1 MSEEPLSTR
10 YELKMAFE
18 PTLVEEVRSWV
29 QIHPSAFVTT
39 FPSRWV
45 NSLYFDTADLDSLND
60 HLADVPLRRKLRFRW
75 YGEILSHARG
85 QMEVKNKSEHAGW
98 KITQAIEHDFDF
110 ENMDWF
116 QIMNDLRQNSGGVVR
131 ELLCVARPV
140 VLTVYFREYYVSA
153 DGMVRLTIDSDVHAY
168 EQMFTARPNLWFRQ
182 PMEQK
187 LLIEL
192 KSEVANSSILA
203 DVLAH
208 FPKRSYRNS
217 KYLDSLVLSLVR

>member
-1 MSEEPLSTR
+1 MSENDLSTR

-18 PTLVEEVRSWV
+18 PTLLQEVRSWV

-39 FPSRWV
+39 YPPRWV
-45 NSLYFDTADLDSLND
+45 NSFYFDTLDMDSYND

-75 YGEILSHARG
+75 YGESLRYARG
-85 QMEVKNKSEHAGW
+85 QMEVKNKSEQAGW
-98 KITQAIEHDFDF
+98 KIIQAVKKDFDF
-110 ENMDWF
+110 ESMDWG
-116 QIMNDLRQNSGGVVR
+116 QIMDKLRQNTIGIIN

-140 VLTVYFREYYVSA
+140 VLTVYFREYFVSA
-153 DGMVRLTIDSDVHAY
+153 DGVVRLTIDSDLQAY
-168 EQMFTARPNLWFRQ
+168 EQMFTAQPNLWFRQ

-192 KSEVANSSILA
+192 KSEVGNASVLA

-217 KYLDSLVLSLVR
+217 KYLDSLVLSLVK